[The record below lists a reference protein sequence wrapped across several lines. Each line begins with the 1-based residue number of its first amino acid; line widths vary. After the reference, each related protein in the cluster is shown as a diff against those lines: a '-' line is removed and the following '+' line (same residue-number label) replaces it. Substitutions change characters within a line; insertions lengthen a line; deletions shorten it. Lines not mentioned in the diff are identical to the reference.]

1 MGAGGVEQRDEL
13 LLRSFIVAVIEDLS
27 KYRARQRV
35 TSLTSNESN
44 KSLWVGRGWGQGGRT
59 ERRAAAKKFHCCSY

>member
-35 TSLTSNESN
+35 ASLTNNESN
-44 KSLWVGRGWGQGGRT
+44 KSLRVGRGWGQGG
-59 ERRAAAKKFHCCSY
+59 